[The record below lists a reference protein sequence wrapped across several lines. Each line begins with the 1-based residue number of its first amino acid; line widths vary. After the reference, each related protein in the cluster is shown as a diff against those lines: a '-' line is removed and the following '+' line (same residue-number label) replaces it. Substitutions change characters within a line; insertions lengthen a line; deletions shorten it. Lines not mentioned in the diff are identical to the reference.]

1 MIIGQS
7 NNNSLW
13 NKSDLLTHQ
22 IKDNIDILMVTETQ
36 LESFSISQFFIND
49 ISSSF
54 HLDRNRNVVGILLYI
69 REDIPSNVYL

>member
-1 MIIGQS
+1 
-7 NNNSLW
+7 
-13 NKSDLLTHQ
+13 
-22 IKDNIDILMVTETQ
+22 MVTETQ
-36 LESFSISQFFIND
+36 LESFSVSQFFIND